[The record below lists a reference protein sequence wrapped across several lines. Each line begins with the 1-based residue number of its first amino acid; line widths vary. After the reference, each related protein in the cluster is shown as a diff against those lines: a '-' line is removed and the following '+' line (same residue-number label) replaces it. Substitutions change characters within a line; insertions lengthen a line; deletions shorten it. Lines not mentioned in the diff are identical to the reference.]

1 MLHQPLIYT
10 IGACLLGL
18 LTVAPTMAQVSV
30 DAPVTL
36 SGLPGQ
42 RAIEGIAPPTHA
54 TSAITV
60 EGSVLSSYMWATGAQ
75 TDTIIDLGTVPAVQ
89 QYTDGLIV
97 RFLVNAGISGPLGI
111 RIDEL
116 PALPLRRP
124 DGLRLASGQLEA
136 GTVAEVLLTDGQF
149 ILMSA
154 SERGCPE
161 GYTPVN
167 GDYCIETNP
176 PSTTGTWQWAVAK
189 CASRGGS
196 LCTWGEYA
204 AACMM
209 LGSQLGGMH
218 ANWEWIDDTS
228 NHTHGADSAG
238 RTTCMSQRTTLI
250 TVAAKARCCY
260 HLR

>member
-1 MLHQPLIYT
+1 
-10 IGACLLGL
+10 
-18 LTVAPTMAQVSV
+18 MAQVSI

-36 SGLPGQ
+36 SGQAGQ
-42 RAIEGIAPPTHA
+42 RAIDGIAPPTHA

-60 EGSVLSSYMWATGAQ
+60 ESAVLGSYMWATSTQ
-75 TDTIIDLGTVPAVQ
+75 SDTIINLSISPALSH
-89 QYTDGLIV
+89 YADGLIV
-97 RFLVNAGISGPLGI
+97 RFLVNAGLSGPLGVS
-111 RIDEL
+111 IDGL

-124 DGLRLASGQLEA
+124 DGLRLANGQLEP
-136 GTVAEVLLTDGQF
+136 GTVAEVLLADGQF
-149 ILMSA
+149 ILMSGP
-154 SERGCPE
+154 ERGCPA
-161 GYTPVN
+161 GFTAVN
-167 GDYCIETNP
+167 GEYCIETNP

-189 CASRGGS
+189 CASRGGN

-218 ANWEWIDDTS
+218 VNWEWIDDTS